1 MTNTVTEKCRKK
13 NERGR
18 EAKSRERE
26 ERTFGCS
33 EKVMGLN
40 GDHMFPMGPMG
51 NFPKRRMKLM
61 GLVEWFLQTANQVHR
76 QTSYSF
82 LFTILFYFI
91 IRIIDD

>member
-18 EAKSRERE
+18 EARSRERE

-40 GDHMFPMGPMG
+40 GNHMFPMGPMG
-51 NFPKRRMKLM
+51 NFPL
-61 GLVEWFLQTANQVHR
+61 
-76 QTSYSF
+76 
-82 LFTILFYFI
+82 
-91 IRIIDD
+91 

>member
-1 MTNTVTEKCRKK
+1 MTTTVTEKCRKK

-51 NFPKRRMKLM
+51 NFP
-61 GLVEWFLQTANQVHR
+61 
-76 QTSYSF
+76 
-82 LFTILFYFI
+82 FI
-91 IRIIDD
+91 FINVFGPYLLK